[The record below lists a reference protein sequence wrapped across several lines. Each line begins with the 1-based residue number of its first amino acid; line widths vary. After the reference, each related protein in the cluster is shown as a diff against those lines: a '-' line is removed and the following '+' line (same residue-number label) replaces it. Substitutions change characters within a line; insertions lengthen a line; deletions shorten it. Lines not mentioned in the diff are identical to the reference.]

1 MNGFTNTVKE
11 VMANRAEYLVNCG
24 MDSGFNFPVEH
35 SPINFDK
42 IISFR
47 TNISFLLKL

>member
-1 MNGFTNTVKE
+1 
-11 VMANRAEYLVNCG
+11 MAKRAENLVIFVKG
-24 MDSGFNFPVEH
+24 SGFIFPVEH